1 MKRNVV
7 VTALVAVLMAGFVL
21 AYTALRP
28 ADAQPGM
35 GAMGSSQ
42 SGGGMEGMGG
52 MVAGDVPRVP
62 PVTGFA
68 EGEEV
73 HFIHPEVSDPE
84 VAKTL
89 TGMMGSPVL
98 VVPSLADASQE
109 ALANVYVFANGVK
122 PEGARG
128 PMGFQ
133 ADVFDNPPGTEGY
146 SPLRALNLVSW
157 KDEGAARVLKSV
169 GEVKQAQ
176 QKGEITIERKS
187 VVVNMPFLTWPGGQ
201 R

>member
-1 MKRNVV
+1 MKRNLV

-28 ADAQPGM
+28 AEAEPGM

-42 SGGGMEGMGG
+42 SGGGMGG
-52 MVAGDVPRVP
+52 MDAGDVPRVP
-62 PVTGFA
+62 PVTGFS

-98 VVPSLADASQE
+98 VVPSLANTPE
-109 ALANVYVFANGVK
+109 ETLTNVYVFSNGVA

-128 PMGFQ
+128 AMRFQ
-133 ADVFDNPPGTEGY
+133 ADVFDSPPGTEGY
-146 SPLRALNLVSW
+146 SPLRSLNLVTW
-157 KDEGAARVLKSV
+157 KDPGAARVLKSV
-169 GEVKQAQ
+169 DEVKQSQ
-176 QKGEITIERKS
+176 QKGEITIERTG

>member
-1 MKRNVV
+1 MKRNLV

-28 ADAQPGM
+28 AEAEPGM

-42 SGGGMEGMGG
+42 SGGGMGG
-52 MVAGDVPRVP
+52 MDAGDVPRVP

-98 VVPSLADASQE
+98 VVPSLANTSEE
-109 ALANVYVFANGVK
+109 ALANVYVFSNGVV
-122 PEGARG
+122 PEEARG

-133 ADVFDNPPGTEGY
+133 PDVFDNPPGNDGY
-146 SPLRALNLVSW
+146 SPLRSLNLVTW
-157 KDEGAARVLKSV
+157 KDPGAARVLKSV
-169 GEVKQAQ
+169 DEVKQAQ
-176 QKGEITIERKS
+176 QKGEITIERTG
-187 VVVNMPFLTWPGGQ
+187 VVVNMPFLTWPGGE

>member
-1 MKRNVV
+1 
-7 VTALVAVLMAGFVL
+7 MAGFVL

-42 SGGGMEGMGG
+42 SSGGMGG
-52 MVAGDVPRVP
+52 MDAGDVPRVP
-62 PVTGFA
+62 PVTGSA

-73 HFIHPEVSDPE
+73 HFIHPEVSDPK

-98 VVPSLADASQE
+98 VVPSLAEAPEE
-109 ALANVYVFANGVK
+109 ALTNVYVFNNGVA

-128 PMGFQ
+128 AMGFQ

-146 SPLRALNLVSW
+146 SPLRSLNLVTW
-157 KDEGAARVLKSV
+157 KDEGAARLLGSAD
-169 GEVKQAQ
+169 EVKQAQ
-176 QKGEITIERKS
+176 QKGEITIERTG